1 VVLKSNTVPWAEEG
15 WSPFQQGQTA
25 CLLVHESHVVD
36 HQSPGSEFRAI
47 SCNGF
52 KPVRM
57 GRKLPEALVEPTKS
71 QVGTTGIA
79 GGLPS
84 PRRALLLAPL
94 KGYLRLG
101 LNPVLVPVS
110 SYYVLP

>member
-1 VVLKSNTVPWAEEG
+1 MGFA
-15 WSPFQQGQTA
+15 
-25 CLLVHESHVVD
+25 
-36 HQSPGSEFRAI
+36 AI
-47 SCNGF
+47 SILSWDKDMVCQFQGVTGG
-52 KPVRM
+52 K
-57 GRKLPEALVEPTKS
+57 TDS